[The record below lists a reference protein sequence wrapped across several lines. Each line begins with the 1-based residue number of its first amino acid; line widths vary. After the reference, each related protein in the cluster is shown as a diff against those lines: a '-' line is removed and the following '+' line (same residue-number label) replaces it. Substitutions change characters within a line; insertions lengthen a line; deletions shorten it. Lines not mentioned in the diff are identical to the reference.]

1 MKRPKG
7 FTLVELLV
15 VIGIISVLIAMLLPA
30 LNKAR
35 QQAKSVQCMS
45 NLRQVGLVLQMYL
58 NDSRGHFFNYINNPT
73 DSRPWYSS
81 GGDFNDPPKYLN
93 IRWQS
98 GDYWKGSLIDC
109 PENLSGYA
117 GYSIDYAYNCS
128 LAVNAAA
135 VPWGKLNRVREPSR
149 TVVFA
154 DANGQGESPLRASGY
169 YYFESKWGFKWFDA
183 INYGVHPAGA
193 NHLFL
198 DGHVVTAKKKQA
210 QTEFTF
216 LP

>member
-1 MKRPKG
+1 MKRRNG

-35 QQAKSVQCMS
+35 QAAKTVQCMS
-45 NLRQVGLVLQMYL
+45 NLRQVGLALQMYL
-58 NDSRGHFFNYINNPT
+58 NDSRGHFFEYVNNHT
-73 DSRPWYSS
+73 DNRPWYSA

-98 GDYWKGSLIDC
+98 GDYWKGSIIDC
-109 PENLSGYA
+109 PENESGYA
-117 GYSIDYAYNCS
+117 GYSIDYVYNDS
-128 LAVNAAA
+128 LAVHAAA
-135 VPWGKLNRVREPSR
+135 VPWGKLNWVREPAR

-154 DANGQGESPLRASGY
+154 DTNGKGETALATGGF
-169 YYFESKWGFKWFDA
+169 YYFESKWGTKWSDA
-183 INYGVHPAGA
+183 INYTVHPHGA

-198 DGHVVTAKKKQA
+198 DGHVVTAPRKQA
-210 QTEFTF
+210 GTEFVF